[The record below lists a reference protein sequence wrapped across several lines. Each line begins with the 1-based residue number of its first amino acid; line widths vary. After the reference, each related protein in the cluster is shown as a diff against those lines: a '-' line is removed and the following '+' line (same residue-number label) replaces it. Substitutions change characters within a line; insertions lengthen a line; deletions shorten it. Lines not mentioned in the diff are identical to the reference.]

1 MGDLEG
7 GNGIV
12 LSEHSA
18 ATLVVNSQVSNG
30 TGRISVNGY
39 TDTKTLIAGKQ
50 AHRQQAEASLLRHS
64 IGLA

>member
-39 TDTKTLIAGKQ
+39 TDTRTLTLIAGC
-50 AHRQQAEASLLRHS
+50 AST
-64 IGLA
+64 